1 VIENLKPKLRKNIY
15 LSILAWRQIRELQAR
30 LKTPEKK
37 ELTERE
43 VVEKALNDLCVKLG
57 LYDLTQPCEHMI
69 PQRSGV
75 IYCKA
80 KSQSVQSKFC
90 IECKDWNK
98 PLFQA
103 KKTPIPQAYVV
114 R

>member
-1 VIENLKPKLRKNIY
+1 MKLRKNIY

-30 LKTPEKK
+30 LKPHE
-37 ELTERE
+37 EMDDLTERE
-43 VVEKALNDLCVKLG
+43 VVEKALSELCVKLG
-57 LYDLTQPCEHMI
+57 LYDLTKPCEHMT
-69 PQRSGV
+69 PQKGKTV
-75 IYCKA
+75 YCKA
-80 KSQSVQSKFC
+80 KNQRVQSKFC